1 MASPVSGSKRR
12 LRPEQFTKGL
22 NPRQLEAVE
31 HGEGPLLVLAGAGSG
46 KTKVLTSRI
55 GYLIASGVVTPDRVL
70 AITFTNKAARE
81 MKVRLGASLGSVAH
95 DMWVSTFHSA
105 CVRMLRPY
113 ADRVGLTRQFTILS
127 EDDCKRLLRDI
138 CDDLNIDVKQI
149 PVGARALACEDTS
162 ERKIQESSRCS
173 RVRARVPLTAH
184 AEATS
189 DPPRWLAESRSVVNR
204 PAVPDSHPSLDT
216 AATCRQC
223 ALGTSLRSGRPR
235 CR

>member
-105 CVRMLRPY
+105 CVRMHSSKSVARGITTGETPDGGDID
-113 ADRVGLTRQFTILS
+113 ATDWGHGVF
-127 EDDCKRLLRDI
+127 RLW
-138 CDDLNIDVKQI
+138 
-149 PVGARALACEDTS
+149 GSTS
-162 ERKIQESSRCS
+162 S
-173 RVRARVPLTAH
+173 PF
-184 AEATS
+184 
-189 DPPRWLAESRSVVNR
+189 RSQV
-204 PAVPDSHPSLDT
+204 
-216 AATCRQC
+216 
-223 ALGTSLRSGRPR
+223 
-235 CR
+235 